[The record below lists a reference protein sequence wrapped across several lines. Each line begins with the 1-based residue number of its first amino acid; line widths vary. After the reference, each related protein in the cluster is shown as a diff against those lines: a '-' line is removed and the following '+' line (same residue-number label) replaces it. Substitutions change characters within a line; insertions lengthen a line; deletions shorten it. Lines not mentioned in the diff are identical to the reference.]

1 MAHRIPDIIDCQG
14 EIHLQTLV
22 PHPTALDL
30 PAWDIALEQEW
41 DDQGRLRHTVTFS
54 CPATYFRELSTTWRQ
69 HYVWALIWVVGRDN
83 VKIGDA
89 YQPLRVV
96 PVVVRTGLGDDF
108 QEAHVEVRLEG

>member
-1 MAHRIPDIIDCQG
+1 MAHRIPNLIDYQG
-14 EIHLQTLV
+14 EIILQTLA
-22 PHPTALDL
+22 PDPATLAL

-54 CPATYFRELSTTWRQ
+54 CPARYFEYLSTTWRQ
-69 HYVWALIWVVGRDN
+69 HYVRARIAAGGGSN
-83 VKIGDA
+83 VQIGNG

-108 QEAHVEVRLEG
+108 QEEHVEVRLEG